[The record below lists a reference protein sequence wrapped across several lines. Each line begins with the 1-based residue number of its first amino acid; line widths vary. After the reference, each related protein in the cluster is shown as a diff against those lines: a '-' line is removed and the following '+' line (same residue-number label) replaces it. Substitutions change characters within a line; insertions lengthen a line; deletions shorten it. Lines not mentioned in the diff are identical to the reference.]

1 MWTALVTL
9 PSFVHTS
16 VRSARS
22 SRAWST
28 EVTAVKDAAF
38 EAYVALYNAKLV
50 NDNMLPFT
58 HEFVPEVGQDHLDQP
73 TMVDV
78 SDSVSAWQRLFNSR
92 KTHHILWH
100 LHLLSV
106 SLEDA
111 QSIELQLYLPDKLSQ
126 PLAVELHFNCDVMF
140 TATITP
146 LSSEPLHCSDEE
158 LTKLQNFTRNV
169 LRTVHAHNLSNSSD
183 FAFLLSTVD
192 SSSTNMSLEGS
203 VSLNESSITL
213 CQELCGLLRTKL
225 QTGRAFFLST
235 FDNTAVSD
243 AEVHA
248 VAFPRRKDFL
258 HRPPDGEGRRMPS
271 FSFPASEC
279 TIDRLPSRYAIL
291 AALLPSILHR
301 VELAL
306 NAQQF
311 QRIVLPN
318 IPFHNMALV
327 MEAMAA
333 PSSREGF
340 DYNRIEFLGDTV
352 LVLTNSSFPLV

>member
-192 SSSTNMSLEGS
+192 RSSTDMTLEGS
-203 VSLNESSITL
+203 VSLNENGITS
-213 CQELCGLLRTKL
+213 CPERCGLLRTKS
-225 QTGRAFFLST
+225 QNGRVFFLT
-235 FDNTAVSD
+235 VDHTALSD
-243 AEVHA
+243 AEVQA
-248 VAFPRRKDFL
+248 IAFPRRKDFL
-258 HRPPDGEGRRMPS
+258 HRPQDGEGRRMPS

-306 NAQQF
+306 NSQQF
-311 QRIVLPN
+311 QRLVLPN
-318 IPFHNMALV
+318 IQFQNTALL
-327 MEAMAA
+327 MEAMTA
-333 PSSREGF
+333 PSSCEGF
-340 DYNRIEFLGDTV
+340 DYNRLEFLGDTV
-352 LVLTNSSFPLV
+352 